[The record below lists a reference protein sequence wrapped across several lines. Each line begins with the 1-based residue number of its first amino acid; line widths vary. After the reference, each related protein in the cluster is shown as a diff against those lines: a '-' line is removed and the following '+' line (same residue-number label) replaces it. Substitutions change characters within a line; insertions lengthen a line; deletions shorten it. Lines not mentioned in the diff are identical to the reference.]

1 MHAAAFHRVLVGWD
15 ASPGAEAALDAALR
29 LTGPSGRV
37 VALAV
42 LPPASHVETDE
53 ERERALASERQ
64 RVEERFDEQRAALGG
79 LETEL
84 RLDVL
89 ESQDQAASLREYASR
104 HGFDLVV
111 VGRHG
116 EGGILHPKLGHVS
129 TAIVQSGPMPVL
141 VVGPPGT

>member
-29 LTGPSGRV
+29 LAGPSGRV

-42 LPPASHVETDE
+42 LPATPHVETDG
-53 ERERALASERQ
+53 ERESALAAARH
-64 RVEERFDEQRAALGG
+64 RVEDRFDEQRAGLGR

-89 ESQDQAASLREYASR
+89 ESQDQAAALREYAGR

-129 TAIVQSGPMPVL
+129 TAVVQSGPMPVL
-141 VVGPPGT
+141 VVGQPGG

>member
-29 LTGPSGRV
+29 LAGPSGRV

-42 LPPASHVETDE
+42 LPSTPHVETDG
-53 ERERALASERQ
+53 ERERELASVRQ
-64 RVEERFDEQRAALGG
+64 RVEERFQEQRAALDG

-89 ESQDQAASLREYASR
+89 ESQDQATALREYAGK

-116 EGGILHPKLGHVS
+116 EGGVLHPKLGHVS
-129 TAIVQSGPMPVL
+129 TAVVQSGPMPVL
-141 VVGPPGT
+141 VVGPPGE